1 MGLTR
6 ETLAARVRAA
16 VAASGRHQ
24 REIAAAIDLDPTALS
39 KAISGRRDFK
49 SLEIALLAE
58 ELGLRTD
65 DLLADEDVQPR
76 PPAAVAARMQ
86 VGANPAVEQALRYTE
101 ELLDLDALLTEL
113 GQPTKPSTVAWPTAN
128 ASLSPAVQGKTLAGA
143 LRKRLGLD
151 HQDLPYD
158 LDDLAALLEHSLAV
172 DIAFRPLPDGLDG
185 LAVSSGDFRLAV
197 VSSGIFATRQRF
209 TLAHEIGHL
218 LAGDADELTVDEDV
232 LGGNTDQERRA
243 NAFAAAFLLPER
255 ALKAAVP
262 SGKLTE
268 PEVAELLGRFG
279 VSRDALAIELHRLRL
294 VSTEEHDRIRT
305 MASARLT
312 SRPGRTTD
320 LQARDRT
327 RVPGTLLERATTAYA
342 SGELGVRPLAQLLG
356 KHPDRLLDELTP
368 PRESADGE
376 AAVHL

>member
-1 MGLTR
+1 MGLSR
-6 ETLAARVRAA
+6 ETLAARVRTA
-16 VAASGRHQ
+16 VAASGRNQ
-24 REIAAAIDLDPTALS
+24 REIAEAIDLDPTALS

-65 DLLADEDVQPR
+65 DLLADEDAQPR
-76 PPAAVAARMQ
+76 QPTAIAARTQ
-86 VGANPAVEQALRYTE
+86 IGANPAVEQAIRFAK

-113 GQPTKPSTVAWPTAN
+113 GRPSSPSKVAWPTAN

-151 HQDLPYD
+151 RKDLPYH
-158 LDDLAALLEHSLAV
+158 LDELAALLERSLAV
-172 DIAFRPLPDGLDG
+172 DIAFEPLPDGLDG
-185 LAVSSGDFRLAV
+185 LAVSSGHFRLAV
-197 VSSGIFATRQRF
+197 ISSGIFATRQRF

-218 LAGDADELTVDEDV
+218 LAGDADELMVDEDV
-232 LGGNTDQERRA
+232 LSSNTAQERRA
-243 NAFAAAFLLPER
+243 NAFAAAFLLPEK
-255 ALKAAVP
+255 ALREAVP
-262 SGKLTE
+262 DRAMSET
-268 PEVAELLGRFG
+268 EVAGLLGRFG
-279 VSRDALAIELHRLRL
+279 VSRDALAIELRRLHF
-294 VSTEEHDRIRT
+294 VSHEECDRIRA

-356 KHPDRLLDELTP
+356 KQPERLLDELTP
-368 PRESADGE
+368 HRESVDGE
-376 AAVHL
+376 AAIQL